1 MWLQSFGGRPIIS
14 AFMKDRSIGEK
25 RLTSMPDRVTNT
37 ARRAHP
43 EPLPLK
49 SQP

>member
-1 MWLQSFGGRPIIS
+1 MWLQSFSQRPIIS
-14 AFMKDRSIGEK
+14 GFMKDRSIGEK

-43 EPLPLK
+43 EPLPL
-49 SQP
+49 